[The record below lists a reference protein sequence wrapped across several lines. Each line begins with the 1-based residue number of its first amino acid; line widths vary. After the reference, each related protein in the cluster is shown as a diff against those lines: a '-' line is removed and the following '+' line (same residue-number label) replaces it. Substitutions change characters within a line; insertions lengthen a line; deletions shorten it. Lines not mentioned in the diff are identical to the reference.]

1 MNKTIMNKHHS
12 FAFTLL
18 FTFLSCSSQ
27 STEDSPQLVRMRKYN
42 DSGSPPSLQAEQQ
55 RQVVRPRLVIKR
67 ASLSIIVNEYNAAFE
82 RVKAIIN
89 QHGGFIVSTNVN
101 EQESRAKSGDVEI
114 RVPSAQF
121 DTTMSLIKS
130 IADRAENESVRGN
143 DITEE
148 FYDLTA
154 RLSSKQKVEQRFLEI
169 LKSARSTK
177 DILEIE
183 KSLADVRE
191 EIETLQ
197 GRKRFLAD
205 QVDLSTISLKIR
217 EHRYDYSVDTESFVS
232 KIVIGFRHGLSGI
245 GDVLGFLITV
255 AIAGL
260 PIWILLFVLVYFSV
274 VFYKRYKKP
283 KLSNPPSQALPTENT
298 GRKKR
303 TS

>member
-1 MNKTIMNKHHS
+1 MDKTTMKKHHS
-12 FAFTLL
+12 FTYALL
-18 FTFLSCSSQ
+18 FMSLSCSSQ
-27 STEDSPQLVRMRKYN
+27 STDDSPRAVRIMNYT
-42 DSGSPPSLQAEQQ
+42 DLGPPPSLTADRQS
-55 RQVVRPRLVIKR
+55 QVVRPRLVIKR
-67 ASLSIIVNEYNAAFE
+67 ASLSIVVNEYNVAFE

-114 RVPSAQF
+114 RIPSPQF

-177 DILEIE
+177 DILEVE

-191 EIETLQ
+191 EIEKLQ

-217 EHRYDYSVDTESFVS
+217 EHRYDYSLDTGTFVS
-232 KIVIGFRHGLSGI
+232 KIVKGFRQGVSGI
-245 GDVLGFLITV
+245 GDVLGFLLTV

-260 PIWILLFVLVYFSV
+260 PIWILLFVLAYFSV
-274 VFYKRYKKP
+274 VFYKRY
-283 KLSNPPSQALPTENT
+283 
-298 GRKKR
+298 RKSK
-303 TS
+303 TK

>member
-1 MNKTIMNKHHS
+1 MKKYYS
-12 FAFTLL
+12 FAYTFL
-18 FTFLSCSSQ
+18 FAFLSCSSQ
-27 STEDSPQLVRMRKYN
+27 STDDSPRNVRIMNYT
-42 DSGSPPSLQAEQQ
+42 DLGSPPSAQAELQ
-55 RQVVRPRLVIKR
+55 RQMTRPRLVIKR
-67 ASLSIIVNEYNAAFE
+67 ASLSIVVNEYDAAFE

-114 RVPSAQF
+114 RIPSPQF

-177 DILEIE
+177 DILEVE

-191 EIETLQ
+191 EIERLQ
-197 GRKRFLAD
+197 GRKHFLAD

-217 EHRYDYSVDTESFVS
+217 EHRYDYSLNAGTFFS
-232 KIVIGFRHGLSGI
+232 KIVKGFRQGVSGI
-245 GDVLGFLITV
+245 GDVLGFLITA

-260 PIWILLFVLVYFSV
+260 PIWILLSVLAYFSV
-274 VFYKRYKKP
+274 VFYKRYKKS
-283 KLSNPPSQALPTENT
+283 KT
-298 GRKKR
+298 K
-303 TS
+303 